1 MKKPVYG
8 MALGAVLGAL
18 DGFSSL
24 LSAPETAP
32 GILGIVVGST
42 FKGVLAGVLIGWFA
56 TRVKSLPLGML
67 FGLGVGAALA
77 YAIVYLQ
84 SMEPGSPSYFW
95 EIMLPRSLV
104 GVLVGYAT
112 QRERRVA

>member
-18 DGFSSL
+18 DGLSSL
-24 LSAPETAP
+24 VSAPETAP

-56 TRVKSLPLGML
+56 TRVKSLAMGMV
-67 FGLGVGAALA
+67 FGLGVGAAFAWL
-77 YAIVYLQ
+77 IVYLQ
-84 SMEPGSPSYFW
+84 SLDPNAPVYFW
-95 EIMLPRSLV
+95 EIMLPGSLV
-104 GVLVGYAT
+104 GLLVGYAT
-112 QRERRVA
+112 QRERRAA

>member
-8 MALGAVLGAL
+8 MTLGAVLGAL
-18 DGFSSL
+18 DGLSSL
-24 LSAPETAP
+24 VSAPESAP

-56 TRVKSLPLGML
+56 TRVKSLTMGMV

-77 YAIVYLQ
+77 WVIVYLQ
-84 SMEPGSPSYFW
+84 SLEPNSPGYFW
-95 EIMLPRSLV
+95 EIMLPGSLV
-104 GVLVGYAT
+104 GLLVGYAT
-112 QRERRVA
+112 QRERRAA